1 MKVLQGS
8 LKETRYKWPEHK
20 VIEERQHSPLQSQG
34 STILSQDDVTY
45 ISDNVSRVG
54 CENPDQV
61 S

>member
-8 LKETRYKWPEHK
+8 LKETRYRWPERK

-34 STILSQDDVTY
+34 STVLIQDDVTY

-54 CENPDQV
+54 YENPNQA